1 MKKFHIHVGVK
12 DLEPAIGFY
21 SALFGEKPVKEKSDY
36 AKWEP
41 KDANIIFAI
50 STRAKTIGVDHLGFR
65 VESDEEL
72 KAISDRLKKADLGVY
87 DEGET
92 TCCYTK
98 SNKTWVKDPT
108 GIPWEAY
115 QNMEDVN
122 IFHKAE
128 DDASACCTPA
138 ALNVQCCTPADK
150 NSGKGTCC

>member
-12 DLEPAIGFY
+12 KLDQAIGFY
-21 SALFGEKPVKEKSDY
+21 SALFGEKPVKEKPDY

-41 KDANIIFAI
+41 KDMNVIFAI
-50 STRAKTIGVDHLGFR
+50 STRAQTMGVDHLGVR
-65 VESDEEL
+65 VESEEEL
-72 KAISDRLKKADLGVY
+72 KNISDRLKKADLGVY

-108 GIPWEAY
+108 GLPWEAY

-122 IFHKAE
+122 IFHEADQNTTE
-128 DDASACCTPA
+128 CCTPK
-138 ALNVQCCTPADK
+138 ALKDTCCAPSDK
-150 NSGKGTCC
+150 TKGKGSCC